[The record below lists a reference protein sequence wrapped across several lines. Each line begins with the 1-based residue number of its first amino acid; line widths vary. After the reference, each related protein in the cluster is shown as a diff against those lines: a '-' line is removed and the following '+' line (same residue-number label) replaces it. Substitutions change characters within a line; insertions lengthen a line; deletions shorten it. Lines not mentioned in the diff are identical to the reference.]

1 MKILAATARVLA
13 VLLLVALPLFAQ
25 ELAIHTINV
34 GWGSS
39 VFVVGPDGTTV
50 LMEAGIDG
58 RGKLEVVPYLK
69 SIGIK
74 PADGLDYTIVGHQ
87 HCDHVG
93 GMDEVVHAGYDVR
106 EENYFNGSFYSKDAP
121 PDQCVPQWRT
131 TARDETTAGALRTMQ
146 PGTTIDLGNGAVL
159 TCLARRGKIIG
170 GHQVPVE
177 DENDKSLAV
186 LIQYGGFDYLWA
198 SDMGGGNIDEDC
210 TGRHTDN
217 QTDVESFV
225 IDAILPTG
233 AHPMISEGGIDVLH
247 VNHHGSES
255 STNEHYFNH
264 AQPTLAVIATGR
276 GQAANWHLPRKDVV
290 NHVLRAPANTCIT
303 APAAF
308 ILQTEEG
315 NPVGSQTSKTGFCVG
330 NIVITTDG
338 QDTFTV
344 NADGD
349 VEVGPNERTAAGL
362 PRTFPLD
369 N

>member
-1 MKILAATARVLA
+1 MRSIGPALVLCFATLAS
-13 VLLLVALPLFAQ
+13 AQ
-25 ELAIHTINV
+25 ELEIHYINV

-39 VFVVGPDGTTV
+39 VLVIGPDGTTV

-58 RGKLEVVPYLK
+58 RGRNEVVPYLK
-69 SIGIK
+69 SIGIE

-93 GMDEVVHAGYDVR
+93 GMDEVVHAGYDVH
-106 EENYFNGSFYSKDAP
+106 EENYFNGSFYSKDAGP
-121 PDQCVPQWRT
+121 NQCVPQWST
-131 TARDETTAGALRTMQ
+131 TARNETSAGGLRTMQ
-146 PGTTIDLGNGAVL
+146 PGTTIDLGDGAIL

-170 GHQVPVE
+170 GHQVSVA

-210 TGRHTDN
+210 TGRHTGN

-225 IDAILPTG
+225 IDAILPGG
-233 AHPMISEGGIDVLH
+233 AHEMISDGGIDVLN

-264 AQPTLAVIATGR
+264 ARPALAVIATGR
-276 GQAANWHLPRKDVV
+276 GQAPNWHLPRQDVV
-290 NHVLRAPANTCIT
+290 DQVLRSQAECIT

-315 NPVGSQTSKTGFCVG
+315 KPRGNQTSRSGFCVG
-330 NIVITTDG
+330 NIVITTTG
-338 QDTFTV
+338 QNTFTV
-344 NADGD
+344 DADGKVD
-349 VEVGPNERTAAGL
+349 QGPNERSAAGL

-369 N
+369 D